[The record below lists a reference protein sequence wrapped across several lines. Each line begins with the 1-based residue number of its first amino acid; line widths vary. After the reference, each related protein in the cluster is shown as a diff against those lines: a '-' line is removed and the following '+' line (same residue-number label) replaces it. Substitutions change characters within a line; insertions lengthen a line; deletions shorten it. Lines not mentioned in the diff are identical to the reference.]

1 MLKAQTHRFRG
12 RTIIGPRRPQDGREQ
27 PQGGQKYSPRGSQ
40 EAPKTAQKAP
50 KMAPNAPKQI
60 FATPTAL
67 WGPDSRLGGQEAIFV
82 TLQHFLEGRLSKP
95 GTFIFHRCL
104 QGPGGSARA
113 GRSRWPW
120 RGGVWEW
127 GNAESCNLLS
137 YSLVA
142 PTRGWRIF
150 DWMQASQSN
159 HIENP

>member
-1 MLKAQTHRFRG
+1 
-12 RTIIGPRRPQDGREQ
+12 
-27 PQGGQKYSPRGSQ
+27 
-40 EAPKTAQKAP
+40 
-50 KMAPNAPKQI
+50 MAPNAPKQI

-67 WGPDSRLGGQEAIFV
+67 WGPDSRLGGQEANFV
-82 TLQHFLEGRLSKP
+82 TLQHFLEGRLGRGRGPSFSIGVCKVP
-95 GTFIFHRCL
+95 GAV
-104 QGPGGSARA
+104 PGLDG
-113 GRSRWPW
+113 
-120 RGGVWEW
+120 RGGRGRGGWEW